1 MNNDKEKAND
11 KDNDHVSLKLFNT
24 KKKLYKVAELLIEIL
39 VKSRFLVF
47 HSAAI
52 KKKTIYNKDFLTSEE
67 VKRSKY

>member
-39 VKSRFLVF
+39 IKSGFLVF

-52 KKKTIYNKDFLTSEE
+52 KKKIYITMHF
-67 VKRSKY
+67 

>member
-11 KDNDHVSLKLFNT
+11 RGNDNVSLKLFNT

-47 HSAAI
+47 HSVAI
-52 KKKTIYNKDFLTSEE
+52 KKNYI
-67 VKRSKY
+67 